1 MRVGR
6 RPSGHWLLFAFCLVA
21 LVGMLLV
28 QGISAHRVGASATG
42 PTSGEGA
49 TPLAGL
55 GPLLTAGPHGLAP
68 LGGSP
73 GRRIALTFDDGPSA
87 RWTPQ
92 IERVLERYRVP
103 ATFFVVGTQ
112 AAHYPDVL
120 RSLYRNGF
128 EIGDHTFTHADPAT
142 LSPWQANLQLGL
154 TQSVVAGITGMRP
167 RLFRPP
173 YSSTTAAVTSRQA
186 RTYARLARDGYV
198 ISLTNYDGEDWQR
211 PGVESIVRNAMPP
224 AGRGGVV
231 LLHDGG
237 GNRGQTVAALDRLIP
252 ALERR
257 GYRLVPLSD
266 LAGLPRSAVELSST
280 AWERLRSGL
289 LVGGLRTASAVTRAL
304 TVVVLLV
311 GLLTAVRMLALLGLA
326 RRHTRHTRRAAVERG
341 PFAPPV
347 SILVPAHNEE
357 VDIERSVRSLAGSDY
372 PEFEVIVV
380 DDGSEDSTVEIVE
393 GLGLARVRLIVQ
405 PNAGKAAALNRGL
418 EAARHDIVVSVDADT
433 VFEPGTV
440 RRLVLPLSDASVGA
454 VSGNT
459 KVANRRGLLGRWQH
473 IEYVMGFNLDRRMY
487 EVLDCMPTV
496 PGAIG
501 AFRAAA
507 LAEVGNFS
515 GDTLA
520 EDTDVTIALGRA
532 GWRVVYAEDALAY
545 TEAPDSLRGLW
556 RQRYRWAY
564 GTLQAV
570 WKHRGAVRRAD
581 QARIG
586 RRALPYLALF
596 QIVLPFAAPLI
607 DLFALYGLLFLD
619 PLPIVGYWVAFNAFQ
634 LVLALYAFRLDR
646 ESPRPLWALPA
657 QQLVYRQIMY
667 LVVFQSVVSALRG
680 IRLGWQ
686 HIARSGEL
694 ELPEGRPGEVAAQES
709 PR

>member
-1 MRVGR
+1 
-6 RPSGHWLLFAFCLVA
+6 
-21 LVGMLLV
+21 MLLV
-28 QGISAHRVGASATG
+28 QGISAHRVGASSTG
-42 PTSGEGA
+42 PTTATGA
-49 TPLAGL
+49 APLTGL
-55 GPLLTAGPHGLAP
+55 GPLLSTGPRGLGS

-73 GRRIALTFDDGPSA
+73 GRRVALTFDDGPSA

-92 IERVLERYRVP
+92 ILRVLERFRVP

-112 AAHYPDVL
+112 AAHYPGVL
-120 RSLYRNGF
+120 RSAYRHGF
-128 EIGDHTFTHADPAT
+128 EIGDHTYTHADLAHLP
-142 LSPWQANLQLGL
+142 PWQADLQIGL
-154 TQSVVAGITGMRP
+154 TQSVVAGITGVRP

-173 YSSTTAAVTSRQA
+173 YSSTVGAVTSGEA
-186 RTYARLARDGYV
+186 KVYARLAREGYV
-198 ISLTNYDGEDWQR
+198 VSLTNYDGEDWQR
-211 PGVESIVRNAMPP
+211 PGVGAIVRNAMPRRE
-224 AGRGGVV
+224 RGGVV

-237 GNRGQTVAALDRLIP
+237 GDRRQTVAALGRLIP

-257 GYRLVPLSD
+257 GYRLVSLSD

-280 AWERLRSGL
+280 GWQRLRSGV
-289 LVGGLRTASAVTRAL
+289 LVSGLRTASVVTRAL

-311 GLLTAVRMLALLGLA
+311 GLLTALRMLALLGLA
-326 RRHTRHTRRAAVERG
+326 RRHTRHTRRSAGDRA

-347 SILVPAHNEE
+347 SIVVPAYNEE
-357 VDIERSVRSLAGSDY
+357 IDIERSVRSLAQSDY
-372 PEFEVIVV
+372 SDLEVIVV
-380 DDGSEDSTVEIVE
+380 DDGSEDRTAEIVK
-393 GLGLARVRLIVQ
+393 GLGLERVRLVVQ
-405 PNAGKAAALNRGL
+405 PNAGKAAALNRGVA
-418 EAARHDIVVSVDADT
+418 AARHELVVTVDADT
-433 VFEPGTV
+433 VFERQTV
-440 RRLVLPLSDASVGA
+440 RRLVQPLHDERVGA

-459 KVANRRGLLGRWQH
+459 KVSNRRRLLGRWQH

-501 AFRAAA
+501 AFRRAA
-507 LAEVGNFS
+507 LAEVGGFS

-520 EDTDVTIALGRA
+520 EDTDVTLALGRA
-532 GWRVVYAEDALAY
+532 RWRVVYAEDALAY
-545 TEAPDSLRGLW
+545 TEAPATLRGLW

-564 GTLQAV
+564 GTLQSV
-570 WKHRGAVRRAD
+570 WKHRGAVRHPD
-581 QARIG
+581 EARIG

-619 PLPIVGYWVAFNAFQ
+619 PLPVIVYWLAFNAFQ

-646 ESPRPLWALPA
+646 ESPRSLWALPA
-657 QQLVYRQIMY
+657 QQLVYRQVMY

-680 IRLGWQ
+680 VPLGWQ

-694 ELPEGRPGEVAAQES
+694 GLPEGRPEAA
-709 PR
+709 PAADLAR